1 MSTFHGIELAKK
13 ALFAQQ
19 GGLYTTGHNIANANT
34 PGYSRQRVDFTS
46 TTPFPVPSR
55 VMQQIPGQLGTGVEI
70 GVVQRIRD
78 QFLDFQYRSENS
90 RLGYWNAK
98 SEALSRL
105 ENLLNEPSDTG
116 LTKAM
121 DRFWESLQELA
132 TNPDNSGAR
141 EVVAER
147 GLALSETFNYLS
159 KSMQSI
165 QTDLKDQIDA
175 SVDDINSLVRRIN
188 SINEQIQKIEPHGLL
203 ANDLYDDRDLL
214 IDQLS
219 EMVNIK
225 VHYTSSSDSSLEI
238 ADGLASIELLDESG
252 NSIGEDGVFLIDV
265 RSDSPSANGVIRK
278 LSVEPGKNKSGPI
291 ESISVE
297 GYDSLGPLQLLDAVG
312 KLSGLIEM
320 HGYKDGDDVE
330 GTYPEFLD
338 ALNKMAY
345 EFAEAFNEQHGK
357 GIDLQGNEEIESFFV
372 MNNDEDGA
380 ITAENITVNKDILE
394 DVRLIAAGDPD
405 GGSRNGDNALQL
417 ANILDDPIEG
427 LEDSSVRK
435 FFSSLIGKLGVDGQ
449 EANRMKENTEIL
461 QSQIDNQRMSVS
473 AVSLDEEI
481 SNLIKFQHAYNAAAR
496 NMTTI
501 DEMIDRIINH
511 MGLVGR

>member
-46 TTPFPVPSR
+46 TTPFPVPSK
-55 VMQQIPGQLGTGVEI
+55 VMPQIAGQLGTGVKI
-70 GVVQRIRD
+70 GTVQRIRD
-78 QFLDFQYRSENS
+78 QFLDFQYRSEHS
-90 RLGYWNAK
+90 RLGYWNAT

-105 ENLLNEPSDTG
+105 EYLLNEPSETG

-121 DRFWESLQELA
+121 ERFWESLQELA

-147 GLALSETFNYLS
+147 GLALAETFNYLS

-165 QTDLKDQIDA
+165 QADLKDQIDA

-188 SINEQIQKIEPHGLL
+188 TINEQIQIIEPHGLL

-225 VHYTSSSDSSLEI
+225 VHYTSSSDSALEI

-252 NSIGEDGVFLIDV
+252 NSIGNDGVFLIDV
-265 RSDSPSANGVIRK
+265 RNDSPSTAGVIRK
-278 LSVEPGKNKSGPI
+278 LSVNPGKNEYGLI
-291 ESISVE
+291 ESISVA
-297 GYDSLGPLQLLDAVG
+297 GYDNLEPLQLLDAVG
-312 KLSGLIEM
+312 KLSGLIES
-320 HGYKDGDDVE
+320 HGYKENGDNE
-330 GTYPEFLD
+330 GTFPEFLEK
-338 ALNKMAY
+338 LNNMAK
-345 EFAEAFNEQHGK
+345 EFSQLFNDQHSE
-357 GIDLQGNEEIESFFV
+357 GINLVDEDVINFFV
-372 MNNDEDGA
+372 SKDGEE

-394 DVRLIAAGDPD
+394 NVNLIAAGAVD
-405 GGSRNGDNALQL
+405 GGSRNGENALKL
-417 ANILDDPIEG
+417 ANVLDEPING
-427 LEDSSVRK
+427 LEGSSVRK
-435 FFSSLIGKLGVDGQ
+435 YFSSLIGNLGVDGQ